1 MEEKASF
8 LETAA
13 RGCRILSIGRQHWR
27 VKKYSY
33 KALPRPD
40 AGVMYV
46 KSGGVDFVT
55 ETKRVTARAGDLVFL
70 PEGCRYEALFAGETE
85 DLLINFHL
93 TEMPT
98 ETYPTVILADTPST
112 CVSLLEE
119 TVMYVERETVP
130 LRALGALYLFFAAI
144 ADAVEEKDAPY
155 SVVVVRACEYLRA
168 KELSVSE
175 IARRCAVSESGL
187 RRAFRKETGMS
198 MLAYRR
204 AFRIKEA
211 MRLLESTDLSLA
223 EIAETLHFFDAAYFS
238 KIFHAT
244 IGVTPGEYAK
254 KRKMHP

>member
-1 MEEKASF
+1 MQERASF
-8 LETAA
+8 WKVVE
-13 RGCRILSIGRQHWR
+13 RGCRISSIGRQHWR

-33 KALPRPD
+33 KTHPRPD

-55 ETKRVTARAGDLVFL
+55 EEERITARAGALVFL
-70 PEGCRYEALFAGETE
+70 PEGCRYEALFVGETE
-85 DLLINFHL
+85 DLLVNFHL
-93 TEMPT
+93 RETPAEKRPT
-98 ETYPTVILADTPST
+98 LLLTDTPSA

-119 TVMYVERETVP
+119 TVVCVEREAMP
-130 LRALGALYLFFAAI
+130 LRALGALYLFFAAV
-144 ADAVEEKDAPY
+144 ADAIGEKNVPY
-155 SVVVVRACEYLRA
+155 SAAVAQSCGYLREG
-168 KELSVSE
+168 ELSVSE

-211 MRLLESTDLSLA
+211 MRLLESTDLSLG

-238 KIFHAT
+238 KIFRAT
-244 IGVTPGEYAK
+244 VGITPGEYAK
-254 KRKMHP
+254 GRKMHP